1 MFLQI
6 RTFLANLCR
15 VLIIVASHLKGRYL
29 GMMFLAVAMDGDN
42 SIVPVAFGVGKSET
56 GDEWTWFLSMLRQ
69 AIGDP
74 QGLVFMSDRAPS
86 ISTAISVVYP
96 YVVDI
101 WR

>member
-1 MFLQI
+1 M
-6 RTFLANLCR
+6 ANLRR
-15 VLIIVASHLKGRYL
+15 VLIIDAAHLKGCYL

-42 SIVPVAFGVGKSET
+42 SIVPLAFGVGKSET

-86 ISTAISVVYP
+86 ISAAISAMYP
-96 YVVDI
+96 NAAHALCC
-101 WR
+101 RHL